1 MEGVR
6 LYLFKV
12 ILLSIF
18 FLKFPL
24 VSKFCL
30 EIFSAPIFR
39 AELKPDNSL
48 SGSLAQSHQK
58 V

>member
-1 MEGVR
+1 M
-6 LYLFKV
+6 
-12 ILLSIF
+12 
-18 FLKFPL
+18 FPP

-48 SGSLAQSHQK
+48 SRSLAQSHQK